1 VGLLQVTGLTKRYG
15 RLTAL
20 NDVSFVI
27 RPGEVLG
34 LIGPNG
40 SGKTTLFE
48 CLGGVLP
55 ADAGRVQSLRP
66 GSGQADAR
74 TLAAHERAAAM
85 FYLPDAIAPW
95 PAQTVRWA
103 LNFIV
108 GFFGP
113 PVRVGPAKAGRH
125 AQVAADGSESDA
137 AYVASGFSRTSSD
150 IVRELDLEPLLDSPI
165 GTLSKGQRKRALLAI
180 GLLTPQPV
188 LLADEPFDGLDLR
201 QSRDVARTLRAH
213 AATGRTLVL
222 SIHQITDAARV
233 CDRFVLLSGGRV
245 RGEGTFDELSEVA
258 AAHGAPAADLEEVFL
273 ALT

>member
-1 VGLLQVTGLTKRYG
+1 LGFAAPIAGLTKRYG

-20 NDVSFVI
+20 SDVSFAI
-27 RPGEVLG
+27 RPGEV
-34 LIGPNG
+34 PWPDRSQR

-55 ADAGRVQSLRP
+55 ADAGRCWRT
-66 GSGQADAR
+66 DAR
-74 TLAAHERAAAM
+74 SPAHERSAAM

-103 LNFIV
+103 LDFTV
-108 GFFGP
+108 GFFG
-113 PVRVGPAKAGRH
+113 
-125 AQVAADGSESDA
+125 DGSKVAQASRPADA
-137 AYVASGFSRTSSD
+137 GLKPCASTEV
-150 IVRELDLEPLLDSPI
+150 VRDLDLEPLLDSPI
-165 GTLSKGQRKRALLAI
+165 GALSKGQRKRALLAI

-213 AATGRTLVL
+213 ASGGRTLVL

-245 RGEGTFDELSEVA
+245 RGEGTFAELSEVA